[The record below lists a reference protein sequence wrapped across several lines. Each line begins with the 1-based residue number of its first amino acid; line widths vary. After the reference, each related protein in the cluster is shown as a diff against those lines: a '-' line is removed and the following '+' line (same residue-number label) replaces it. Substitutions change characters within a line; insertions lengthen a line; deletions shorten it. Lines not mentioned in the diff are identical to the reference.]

1 MKTTPLAI
9 AAAATVLAAP
19 VMASASAHVLFS
31 QSAGTATTSSV
42 HGASGTV
49 SMRTAHKPVL
59 AFEERPGTRTGFMSE
74 AAFSG
79 LWGGSFRTDPPNAIL
94 TGVDPLGRNH
104 RVVVR
109 VTRVTRTSDGVRYRM
124 RALRGSLP
132 THLSPA
138 NLMIDSVPISAIT
151 AALKAYL
158 LGNSSKVNDYEPII
172 NALRFPMAPSVIASP
187 NIVITAGNPLVVRSP
202 APSQVI
208 TAGQLVFEPGAQMV
222 FPTTSTVSMISPQWP
237 RPCGAPG
244 YQLPPDQLP
253 PFLLPVGLNASV
265 QVVASTGATTD
276 YPGVSLPYTQLT
288 ATPLSGGACRLQY
301 EVATLPAAVGTT
313 TFQVGMTFTNTS
325 SQPVVLQS
333 VQISAD

>member
-31 QSAGTATTSSV
+31 QSAGTATTSAV

-49 SMRTAHKPVL
+49 SMRTAHKAVL
-59 AFEERPGTRTGFMSE
+59 AFEERPGTRTGLMSE

-109 VTRVTRTSDGVRYRM
+109 VTSAARTAHGVRYRM

-132 THLSPA
+132 ARLSPA
-138 NLMIDSVPISAIT
+138 NLMVDSVPITAIS

-158 LGNSSKVNDYEPII
+158 EGNSAKVNTYETLI
-172 NALRFPMAPSVIASP
+172 NALHFPMMAPVTTSPQIVISSGSPMVVSSP
-187 NIVITAGNPLVVRSP
+187 NFP
-202 APSQVI
+202 AQVI
-208 TAGQLVFEPGAQMV
+208 NAQQIVFEPGAQMV
-222 FPTTSTVSMISPQWP
+222 FPPSTTAVSIVSPQWP
-237 RPCGAPG
+237 APCAW
-244 YQLPPDQLP
+244 PD
-253 PFLLPVGLNASV
+253 GLQGSA
-265 QVVASTGATTD
+265 QVLASTGGTTD
-276 YPGVSLPYTQLT
+276 YPGTSLPGVIADGTSVGGGGCQLT
-288 ATPLSGGACRLQY
+288 YDITKI
-301 EVATLPAAVGTT
+301 PAKKGTT
-313 TFQVGMTFTNTS
+313 TFQVGITLTNTS
-325 SQPVVLQS
+325 SQPVVLRP